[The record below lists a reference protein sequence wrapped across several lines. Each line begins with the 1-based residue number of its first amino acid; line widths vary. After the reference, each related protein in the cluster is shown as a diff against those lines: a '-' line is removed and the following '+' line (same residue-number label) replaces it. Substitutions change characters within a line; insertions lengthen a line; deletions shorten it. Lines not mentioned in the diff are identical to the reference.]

1 MSRQEAKRLALDSLK
16 GNWGYAILITVLY
29 MIISAALGAAGGI
42 GTLLLGSALLV
53 GFYYAFIN
61 GSITHQYSLED
72 LFFGFK
78 EGLANRILL
87 SILKTIFI
95 FLWSILFI
103 IPGIVKT
110 YSYSLAEYISLQ
122 NKDLTWKECLDES
135 RRLMDGH
142 KMEMFVLDLSFIG
155 WMILSVFTF
164 GIGMLFLHPYMQ
176 ATKVEY
182 IDTNI
187 MPIKSINVQDR

>member
-16 GNWGYAILITVLY
+16 GNWGYAILINVLY
-29 MIISAALGAAGGI
+29 MIISAALGAAWGI

-87 SILKTIFI
+87 SINSELKRKRQE
-95 FLWSILFI
+95 IL
-103 IPGIVKT
+103 
-110 YSYSLAEYISLQ
+110 EYFQ
-122 NKDLTWKECLDES
+122 KK
-135 RRLMDGH
+135 
-142 KMEMFVLDLSFIG
+142 KQV
-155 WMILSVFTF
+155 
-164 GIGMLFLHPYMQ
+164 
-176 ATKVEY
+176 
-182 IDTNI
+182 
-187 MPIKSINVQDR
+187 

>member
-29 MIISAALGAAGGI
+29 MIISAALGVAGGI

-155 WMILSVFTF
+155 WMILCVFTF
-164 GIGMLFLHPYMQ
+164 GIGMLVLHPYMQ

-182 IDTNI
+182 IDANI

>member
-29 MIISAALGAAGGI
+29 MIISVALGAAWGI

-122 NKDLTWKECLDES
+122 NKDLTWKECLNES

-155 WMILSVFTF
+155 WMILCVFTF

-182 IDTNI
+182 IDANI

>member
-1 MSRQEAKRLALDSLK
+1 MSLK
-16 GNWGYAILITVLY
+16 NPVKKLDAEVARKIAAGEVIDRPNAILITVLY
-29 MIISAALGAAGGI
+29 MIVSVALGAAGGI

-122 NKDLTWKECLDES
+122 NKDLTWKECLNES

-142 KMEMFVLDLSFIG
+142 DG
-155 WMILSVFTF
+155 
-164 GIGMLFLHPYMQ
+164 
-176 ATKVEY
+176 
-182 IDTNI
+182 
-187 MPIKSINVQDR
+187 RC

>member
-1 MSRQEAKRLALDSLK
+1 M
-16 GNWGYAILITVLY
+16 
-29 MIISAALGAAGGI
+29 AALGSAWGI
-42 GTLLLGSALLV
+42 GTLLLGSALTIGL
-53 GFYYAFIN
+53 YYAYIN
-61 GSITHQYSLED
+61 GSITHQYKIED

-78 EGLANRILL
+78 DGLSNRVILSL
-87 SILKTIFI
+87 LKNVFV

-122 NKDLTWKECLDES
+122 NKDLTWKECIDES

-142 KMEMFVLDLSFIG
+142 KWEMFMLDLSFIG
-155 WMILSVFTF
+155 WKILCVFTF
-164 GIGMLFLHPYMQ
+164 GVGTLFLNPYIQ

-182 IDTNI
+182 IDANI
-187 MPIKSINVQDR
+187 MPIKNINIQDI

>member
-1 MSRQEAKRLALDSLK
+1 MTRQEAKRQALDNLK
-16 GNWGYAILITVLY
+16 GNWGYAILISFLYTILMAVLG
-29 MIISAALGAAGGI
+29 SAWGI
-42 GTLLLGSALLV
+42 GSLLLGSALTIGL
-53 GFYYAFIN
+53 YYAYIN
-61 GSITHQYSLED
+61 GSITHQYKIED

-78 EGLANRILL
+78 DGLSNRIILSLL
-87 SILKTIFI
+87 KNVFV

-122 NKDLTWKECLDES
+122 NKDLTWKECIDES

-142 KMEMFVLDLSFIG
+142 KWEMFMLDLSFIG
-155 WMILSVFTF
+155 WIILCVFTF
-164 GIGMLFLHPYMQ
+164 GVGTLFLNPYRQ

-182 IDTNI
+182 IDANI
-187 MPIKSINVQDR
+187 MPIKNINIQDI

>member
-29 MIISAALGAAGGI
+29 MIVSVALGAARGI

-122 NKDLTWKECLDES
+122 NKDLT
-135 RRLMDGH
+135 
-142 KMEMFVLDLSFIG
+142 
-155 WMILSVFTF
+155 
-164 GIGMLFLHPYMQ
+164 
-176 ATKVEY
+176 
-182 IDTNI
+182 
-187 MPIKSINVQDR
+187 

>member
-1 MSRQEAKRLALDSLK
+1 MTRQEAKRQALDNLK
-16 GNWGYAILITVLY
+16 GNWGYAILISFLY
-29 MIISAALGAAGGI
+29 TILMAALGSAWGI
-42 GTLLLGSALLV
+42 GTLLLGSALTIGL
-53 GFYYAFIN
+53 YYAYIN
-61 GSITHQYSLED
+61 GSITHQYKIED

-78 EGLANRILL
+78 DGLSNRVILSL
-87 SILKTIFI
+87 LKNVFV

-122 NKDLTWKECLDES
+122 NKDLTWKECIDES

-142 KMEMFVLDLSFIG
+142 KWEMFMLDLSFIG
-155 WMILSVFTF
+155 WKILCVFTF
-164 GIGMLFLHPYMQ
+164 GVGTLFLNPYIQ

-182 IDTNI
+182 IDANI
-187 MPIKSINVQDR
+187 MPIKNINIQDI

>member
-1 MSRQEAKRLALDSLK
+1 M
-16 GNWGYAILITVLY
+16 
-29 MIISAALGAAGGI
+29 
-42 GTLLLGSALLV
+42 LLGSALLV

-155 WMILSVFTF
+155 WMILCVFTF

-182 IDTNI
+182 IDANI